1 MILKPKI
8 LKGGTILD
16 LNWGILNV
24 VLIHKYLGHYITDD
38 LSYDA
43 DINRTLFVQ
52 GNLFYLA

>member
-1 MILKPKI
+1 MILKSKI
-8 LKGGTILD
+8 LKGGSILD

-43 DINRTLFVQ
+43 DINKTLFVQ
-52 GNLFYLA
+52 GNLF